1 LCPGWAAEASLGL
14 IQILGVMEFKT
25 PIFQGWEVM
34 ESNLGPGKSRNH
46 SWVMEH
52 HGIRPRSWEVMEPG
66 SWNVMESDLGHGKSC
81 YQTSVMGSHGI
92 KPGSWVVMEPGSWNV
107 MESDLGPGKSW
118 YQTWVLGPH
127 KSVLGPGK
135 LWNVMEFE

>member
-1 LCPGWAAEASLGL
+1 MCPGWAAEASLGL

-52 HGIRPRSWEVMEPG
+52 HGIRPRSWEVIEPG
-66 SWNVMESDLGHGKSC
+66 SWNVMEL
-81 YQTSVMGSHGI
+81 
-92 KPGSWVVMEPGSWNV
+92 
-107 MESDLGPGKSW
+107 DLGPGKSW
-118 YQTWVLGPH
+118 YQTWGMGSHGTWVLERHGIRPG
-127 KSVLGPGK
+127 SWEVMVSDLGPGTSQISPGSWK
-135 LWNVMEFE
+135 VVERHGI